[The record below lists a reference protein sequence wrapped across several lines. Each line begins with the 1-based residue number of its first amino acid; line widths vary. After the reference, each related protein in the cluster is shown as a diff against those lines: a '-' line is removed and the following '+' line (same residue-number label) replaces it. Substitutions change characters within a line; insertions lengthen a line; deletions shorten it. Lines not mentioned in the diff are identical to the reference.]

1 MCRLAASVDAANDAI
16 AGIDP
21 VGTIV
26 VWNAAAER
34 LLGYK
39 ASEVLGTSIL
49 QLIPADRQGEHFEC
63 LEKAGRR
70 AAETCL
76 ETVRIAKGP
85 RQVEVCIDVTAVRN
99 PQGELLG
106 YALVLSDLRHLRE
119 DEKERARLAAIVD
132 SSEDAIVAKNLDSI
146 ITDWNAAAER
156 LFGYSAEEIIGQSV
170 LKIIPPELHFEEPG
184 IISRLRRGE
193 RIEHYETRRMRKD
206 GQIIDVSLTVSPIRD
221 AHGRVIGGSKIL
233 RDIRDRRAAEAALV
247 EKEKFVAAGRLA
259 ATLAHEV
266 NNPLESITNLAY
278 LLTRNLSLDAEAR
291 TYADLLLRE
300 VQRAGEITRQ
310 TLGYYRQSK
319 LPGEVDLEQVIE
331 HVFKGKHKKLSQK
344 NINFDISFIE
354 VPPIQGFA
362 GELRQV
368 FDNLIENAIDAVPF
382 EGRVSVH
389 GRKDGAMAIVTVR
402 DNGLG
407 IPTETLP
414 KIFEPFFT
422 TKVDK
427 GSGLG
432 LWVTRSIVEKHGGK
446 ISVQSDPGHESHE
459 TVFIVE
465 LPVAAPGNSERKDKA
480 ARSSVSQPPT
490 QSLGHA

>member
-1 MCRLAASVDAANDAI
+1 
-16 AGIDP
+16 
-21 VGTIV
+21 
-26 VWNAAAER
+26 
-34 LLGYK
+34 
-39 ASEVLGTSIL
+39 
-49 QLIPADRQGEHFEC
+49 
-63 LEKAGRR
+63 
-70 AAETCL
+70 
-76 ETVRIAKGP
+76 
-85 RQVEVCIDVTAVRN
+85 
-99 PQGELLG
+99 
-106 YALVLSDLRHLRE
+106 
-119 DEKERARLAAIVD
+119 
-132 SSEDAIVAKNLDSI
+132 
-146 ITDWNAAAER
+146 
-156 LFGYSAEEIIGQSV
+156 
-170 LKIIPPELHFEEPG
+170 
-184 IISRLRRGE
+184 
-193 RIEHYETRRMRKD
+193 
-206 GQIIDVSLTVSPIRD
+206 
-221 AHGRVIGGSKIL
+221 
-233 RDIRDRRAAEAALV
+233 
-247 EKEKFVAAGRLA
+247 LA